1 MIRIVKGNPFCLRI
15 KLTDI
20 SIDLTQATSLNLRF
34 VSGVVTSYDL
44 TPSISS
50 PHVFEV
56 RVKGDLAVGVYMI
69 ELVGKYGG
77 DDFRAAYADA
87 IGIVHTNQQADLAPT
102 DALEVQT
109 IDLTFEGA
117 IAKGADGRSAY
128 QVAVDNGYEGTETEW
143 LASLKGERGE
153 KGEQGQPGERGPQG
167 AKGEQGEGITEKD
180 RDVLDCFSIDEL
192 LLYILDKTF
201 VADKALLG
209 QVAAAELQTATI
221 YGDEEHVLT
230 VPNKSG
236 TIATK
241 EETPRDVSRTTTDI
255 IFVGGSNQNLFRIRP
270 ATNKLAGSMTAADK
284 AKLDAM
290 AEDIATLILPKL
302 RARAVAE
309 KYRSNVGDSAAKWIE
324 VKGAKQW
331 ADAGYTPM
339 MFRRITGTDKYGPE
353 DDFSYKWKRKGWRR
367 WGRHE
372 TLVDSNGKISVA
384 ALNDD
389 GEIIIPHTQDYAEW
403 IGPLVYESEGRDG
416 MRLVVKNG
424 KHNKILVLRDTHGRY
439 ALNSSHAKLTYG
451 LGFVKIDGTGH
462 WELVSNIASIRF
474 DVYYDAGLASGF
486 HPENIVV
493 SARGL

>member
-34 VSGVVTSYDL
+34 VSGVVTFYDL

-56 RVKGDLAVGVYMI
+56 RVEGDLPVGVYMI

-87 IGIVHTNQQADLAPT
+87 LSVVHTNQQADLAPT
-102 DALEVQT
+102 DVLEVQT
-109 IDLTFEGA
+109 VELAFEGA

-128 QVAVDNGYEGTETEW
+128 QVAVDNGFVGTEAEW

-153 KGEQGQPGERGPQG
+153 
-167 AKGEQGEGITEKD
+167 QGEGLTQKD

-192 LLYILDKTF
+192 LLYILGKTL

-209 QVAAAELQTATI
+209 QVATAELQTVTI
-221 YGDEEHVLT
+221 KPYGDEEHALI
-230 VPNKSG
+230 VPEKSG
-236 TIATK
+236 TIATT

-255 IFVGGSNQNLFRIRP
+255 IFVGGRNQNLFRIRP

-284 AKLDAM
+284 AKLDVM

-309 KYRSNVGDSAAKWIE
+309 KYKSNVGDSAAKWIE

-339 MFRRITGTDKYGPE
+339 MFRRITGTDKYRPE

-372 TLVDSNGKISVA
+372 TLVDSNDKISVA
-384 ALNDD
+384 ALNDN

-403 IGPLVYESEGRDG
+403 IKPLVCELQTPERWHI
-416 MRLVVKNG
+416 VVSNG
-424 KHNKILVLRDTHGRY
+424 KRNKNLADRGADGIY
-439 ALNSSHAKLTYG
+439 NNKAKHAKLTYG
-451 LGFVKIDGTGH
+451 LGFVTIDGAGR
-462 WELVSNIASIRF
+462 WELVSNIAPIRF
-474 DVYYDAGLASGF
+474 DVYYDASLASGF

>member
-34 VSGVVTSYDL
+34 IGAGTFYDL

-56 RVKGDLAVGVYMI
+56 RVEGDLPVGVYMI
-69 ELVGKYGG
+69 ELSGKYGG

-87 IGIVHTNQQADLAPT
+87 LSVVHTNQQADLAPT
-102 DALEVQT
+102 DVLEVQT
-109 IDLTFEGA
+109 IDLAFEGA

-128 QVAVDNGYEGTETEW
+128 QVAVDNGFVGTEAEW

-153 KGEQGQPGERGPQG
+153 
-167 AKGEQGEGITEKD
+167 QGEGLTQKD
-180 RDVLDCFSIDEL
+180 REVLDCFSIDEL
-192 LLYILDKTF
+192 LLYVLGKTL

-209 QVAAAELQTATI
+209 QVATAELQTHAI
-221 YGDEEHVLT
+221 KPYGAEEHALI
-230 VPNKSG
+230 VPEKSG
-236 TIATK
+236 TIATT

-255 IFVGGSNQNLFRIRP
+255 IFVGGRNQNLFRIRP

-290 AEDIATLILPKL
+290 AENIATLILPKL

-309 KYRSNVGDSAAKWIE
+309 KYKSNVGDSAAKWIE

-339 MFRRITGTDKYGPE
+339 MFRRITGTDKYRPE
-353 DDFSYKWKRKGWRR
+353 GDFSYTWKRKGWRR
-367 WGRHE
+367 WGEHK
-372 TLVDSNGKISVA
+372 TQVDENNKISVNRRYEGQE
-384 ALNDD
+384 L
-389 GEIIIPHTQDYAEW
+389 PYTQDYAEW
-403 IGPLVYESEGRDG
+403 IRPLVYESDG
-416 MRLVVKNG
+416 EQGKRLVVQNG
-424 KHNKILVLRDTHGRY
+424 KYNKILAFRDTEGRY
-439 ALNSSHAKLTYG
+439 VLDPSHAKLTYG
-451 LGFVKIDGTGH
+451 LGFVKIDGAGN
-462 WELVSNIASIRF
+462 WELVSNIAPIRF
-474 DVYYDAGLASGF
+474 DVYYVPTGQGYQA
-486 HPENIVV
+486 NNVIV